1 MVKKTAEG
9 YWTLGKREVREMKI
23 VKEFIMREIA
33 GECILVPTGDTTQ
46 EFNGMITLT
55 DTARFIWEHLEKVDS
70 LEEMIQAMLKE
81 YEIDEKTVAED
92 AIEFITELL
101 NRGFVELTKEDHT
114 W

>member
-1 MVKKTAEG
+1 
-9 YWTLGKREVREMKI
+9 MKI
-23 VKEFIMREIA
+23 VKEFILREIA

-70 LEEMIQAMLKE
+70 FEEMVQAMLKE
-81 YEIDEKTVAED
+81 YEIDEETVAKD
-92 AIEFITELL
+92 GIEFITELL
-101 NRGFVELTKEDHT
+101 NHGFVELTKEDHT